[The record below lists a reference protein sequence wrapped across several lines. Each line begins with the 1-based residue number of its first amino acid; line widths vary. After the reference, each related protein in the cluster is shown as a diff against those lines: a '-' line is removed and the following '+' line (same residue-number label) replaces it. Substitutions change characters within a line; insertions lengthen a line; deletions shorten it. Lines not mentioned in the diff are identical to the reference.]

1 MTLDA
6 HSQARSIQEEL
17 EFLLRSSENQKFTAY
32 LSARREV
39 RDVLLRDATS
49 AVACHNHRSAIC
61 GMPSSQ
67 FVEQPMVKTA
77 HGVFS
82 RDAGGLWHYWLR
94 EAPTVVLL
102 SAAED
107 AVSHRQEGAA
117 LFWFACFPTQILLG
131 DSAESL
137 AKRWDTWRNDFSLNP
152 RNLLSHLLILSAR

>member
-17 EFLLRSSENQKFTAY
+17 EFLLRSAENQKFTAY
-32 LSARREV
+32 LTALRES
-39 RDVLLRDATS
+39 RGALRQGVIDATVQHS
-49 AVACHNHRSAIC
+49 HRAVIC
-61 GMPSSQ
+61 GTPSSQ

-94 EAPTVVLL
+94 EEPAVSLL

-107 AVSHRQEGAA
+107 AVSHRPEGAA
-117 LFWFACFPTQILLG
+117 LFWFSCFPTQILVG
-131 DSAESL
+131 DIAESL